1 MWEQHN
7 EGEDIVAVL
16 QNPDHGMDILDEPLK
31 PEAGHV
37 YGATFI
43 RLDQGTILKLRT
55 PLDSGFEEV
64 EKKVKLPELP
74 ELDGMPLP
82 PLPGGNLPLPPLPNA
97 SDALAAMKAQM
108 DED

>member
-1 MWEQHN
+1 
-7 EGEDIVAVL
+7 
-16 QNPDHGMDILDEPLK
+16 MDILDEPLK

-74 ELDGMPLP
+74 GLDGMPLP